1 MKIKWKIKRDHGV
14 YNVSTFKRK
23 RKRKEKEKKR
33 KNYDI
38 KLRGSQVMLY
48 VGQWGHVK

>member
-1 MKIKWKIKRDHGV
+1 MV
-14 YNVSTFKRK
+14 YIMSSLL
-23 RKRKEKEKKR
+23 KEKGKEKKR

-48 VGQWGHVK
+48 VGQ